1 MSLIKSIAGIRGT
14 IGGEPGDALTPFDL
28 VNFSAAFATLIK
40 RKNPGLERYTVVV
53 GRDARLSGEMVES
66 VVCGTLA
73 ACGIDVI
80 NSGLATT
87 PTVEMAVVEA
97 KANGGIIF
105 TASHNPMNWNALK
118 LLNEHGEFLS
128 AADGALLQ
136 EFIKEGHFEF
146 VSVEKLGKLS
156 FRSFEQ
162 FHIES
167 VLSYPLV
174 ETEAIYRR
182 GFKVVLDAV
191 NSVGGVVVPKLLEAL
206 GVQCITIN
214 CEPTGIFAHIA
225 EPLPENLTEL
235 SAKVVSEGAHLGIAV
250 DPDVDRLVLI
260 CENGEPFGEEY
271 TLTAVADYILQHK
284 KGDTVSNMS
293 SSRALRDVTEAA
305 GCKYSN
311 SAVGELNVV
320 EQMKKVNAVVGGE
333 GNGGVIIPDL
343 HYGRDSLI
351 GIALFLSHLAL
362 AGCSTSELRKRY
374 PDYFMSKNKIELSPE
389 MDIDNLLLKVKE
401 SFAGNKIS
409 DIDGV
414 KVDFESERSWVH
426 LRKSNTEPLIRIF
439 SEAPTKQEADNLAQS
454 VLEMIESI
462 LNN

>member
-14 IGGEPGDALTPFDL
+14 IGGIPGDALTPFDL
-28 VNFSAAFATLIK
+28 VNFSAAFATLLK
-40 RKNPGLERYTVVV
+40 RRELGQERYTVVV
-53 GRDARLSGEMVES
+53 GRDARISGQMVES
-66 VVCGTLA
+66 VVCGTLV

-118 LLNEHGEFLS
+118 LLNERGEFLS
-128 AADGALLQ
+128 AADGAELQ
-136 EFIKEGHFEF
+136 ECIKVGNFDF
-146 VSVEKLGKLS
+146 VSVEELGKIT

-174 ETEAIYRR
+174 ETEQIYRK
-182 GFKVVLDAV
+182 GYKVVLDAV

-206 GVQCITIN
+206 GVQCIKIN
-214 CEPTGIFAHIA
+214 CEPTGRFAHVA

-235 SAKVVSEGAHLGIAV
+235 SAKVVSEGADLGIAV

-260 CENGEPFGEEY
+260 CENGETFGEEY
-271 TLTAVADYILQHK
+271 TLVAVADYILK
-284 KGDTVSNMS
+284 NRKGSTVSNMS

-305 GCKYSN
+305 GCTYTS

-320 EQMKKVNAVVGGE
+320 EEMKRVNAVVGGE

-351 GIALFLSHLAL
+351 GIALFLSHLAIE
-362 AGCSTSELRKRY
+362 GCRVSELRKRY

-389 MDIDNLLLKVKE
+389 MDIDKILESIKE
-401 SFAGNKIS
+401 SFAGNNIR

-426 LRKSNTEPLIRIF
+426 LRKSNTEPIIRMF
-439 SEAPTKQEADNLAQS
+439 AEAPTQEEADKLAQS
-454 VLEMIESI
+454 VLQKIEV
-462 LNN
+462 LTKN